1 MFYVAQTI
9 DKLLTIQEHKGTN
22 VAVKVYKKLSPQ
34 HQRKIVEEL
43 KDRVYIRR
51 MLLER

>member
-9 DKLLTIQEHKGTN
+9 EKLLMLQEHKGTN
-22 VAVKVYKKLSPQ
+22 VAVQVYKKLPPQ
-34 HQRKIVEEL
+34 HQQKIVEEL
-43 KDRVYIRR
+43 KDRAYIRR